1 LADSSPVVNLPFTLR
16 GTFGKSGNI
25 AFPSDRD
32 PAQRQSKSPRPAGVI
47 ITPEGNTVKFKNAA
61 VFGAIALTSVIAL
74 SACSAATPAE
84 TPTPT
89 PTTPAFE
96 IDSTLAGTI
105 TAGGSSAQA
114 NAEAAWT
121 AAFIAQAKGVT
132 VNYDKSQG
140 SGGGVTNWLAGSY
153 DFAGSDSPLN
163 QDNQTKSQAICGAGG
178 ALNFPVYLSGV
189 AIIYNLPGVKDLKL
203 SSATLAKIFS
213 LQITTWDDAAIAAD
227 NKGAT
232 LPSTPIT
239 VVTRS
244 DGSGTTANFTNYLT
258 QVQPTIFAGPAGSAW
273 PVAGTS
279 GQQGGSGV
287 VNTVTAGEGTIG
299 YADHSSIGT
308 ATAASI
314 QSGAG
319 KDFVTYSPEAATTG
333 FEAAAVAAPLTDGD
347 LSKKIDYT
355 KISGADSY
363 PIPLLSYA
371 IACTTFADPAQAK
384 LVKNYIGFI
393 GSDIGQKVAAKNAGS
408 APVPA
413 SILADFAA
421 SLELI
426 K

>member
-1 LADSSPVVNLPFTLR
+1 V
-16 GTFGKSGNI
+16 K
-25 AFPSDRD
+25 
-32 PAQRQSKSPRPAGVI
+32 
-47 ITPEGNTVKFKNAA
+47 ITPEGNTVKFKNVAA
-61 VFGAIALTSVIAL
+61 VSALALASVIAL
-74 SACSAATPAE
+74 SACSTPATPTETA

-89 PTTPAFE
+89 AAAFE
-96 IDSTLAGTI
+96 VDKTLAGTI

-121 AAFIAQAKGVT
+121 AAFVAQATGVT
-132 VNYDKSQG
+132 INYDKSQG

-163 QDNQTKSQAICGAGG
+163 QDNQTKSQAICGPGG
-178 ALNFPVYLSGV
+178 AVNFPVYLSGV
-189 AIIYNLPGVKDLKL
+189 AIIYNVAGVTDLKL

-227 NKGAT
+227 NKGAK
-232 LPSTPIT
+232 LPAEPIT

-258 QVQPTIFAGPAGSAW
+258 QVQPSLFAGPAGSAW

-287 VNTVTAGEGTIG
+287 VNTVKAGEGTIG
-299 YADHSSIGT
+299 YADHSSIGDVK
-308 ATAASI
+308 AAAI
-314 QSGAG
+314 QSGTG
-319 KDFVTYSPEAATTG
+319 KDFVSYSPEAATTG
-333 FEAAAVAAPLTDGD
+333 FEAAAVAAPLADGD

-363 PIPLLSYA
+363 PIPLLSYV
-371 IACTTFADPAQAK
+371 IACTTFKDPAQAK

-393 GSDIGQKVAAKNAGS
+393 GSDVGQKVAAKNAGS
-408 APVPA
+408 APVPT